1 MAGLLELAVI
11 LTCCVA
17 SLDGPGA
24 MPERFIV
31 CGPASSSIAVGFGIM
46 ASVGGSLSGSSGS
59 RNVVFVEPPSPSDNR
74 TVINEGPNSLGAGVM
89 VRLRFEPVAGP
100 VLRIRSGYRG

>member
-1 MAGLLELAVI
+1 MI

-46 ASVGGSLSGSSGS
+46 ASVGGSLTGSTVS
-59 RNVVFVEPPSPSDNR
+59 RNVVFVEPPSPSDTR
-74 TVINEGPNSLGAGVM
+74 TVITAVPNSLGDGVM
-89 VRLRFEPVAGP
+89 VRLRFVPVAG
-100 VLRIRSGYRG
+100 LITRFASGTSD